1 MPRPR
6 ASCSHPMH
14 GKEQDMIRTDPGAVL
29 PAASAG
35 LSLADAT
42 EACGFGGFSD
52 RSVFGWDQP
61 RLCGQR

>member
-1 MPRPR
+1 
-6 ASCSHPMH
+6 
-14 GKEQDMIRTDPGAVL
+14 MIRTDPGAVL